1 MLTDVTFGCANGD
14 FYVTLGSSTGLALL
28 VWVGHGLLKRF
39 LYFFGNKSSLGQK
52 SLILHL
58 PQI

>member
-1 MLTDVTFGCANGD
+1 MLTDMTFRCANED
-14 FYVTLGSSTGLALL
+14 FYVTLGSSMGLAFL
-28 VWVGHGLLKRF
+28 VWVGYGLLKRF
-39 LYFFGNKSSLGQK
+39 LYFFGNESSLGQK